1 MQGNYLLKYKLGR
14 IDMSQGK
21 DEPIF
26 HGDFGMLHDYVEA
39 TDDGQPIDMDD
50 DEGARD
56 WLNGLFAAM
65 GSDVKL
71 E

>member
-1 MQGNYLLKYKLGR
+1 MPQG
-14 IDMSQGK
+14 Q

-26 HGDFGMLHDYVEA
+26 HGNFGALNDYCEA

-50 DEGARD
+50 NEGAKD
-56 WLNGLFAAM
+56 WLNGLFSAM
-65 GSDVKL
+65 ASDVKL